1 MINLNTLI
9 KLYIKKFNEVGLD
22 NPLNEIR
29 YLIKEKINLT
39 LLKQITENN
48 IVLNNKEEIKLKNT
62 FNRRLKREPIER
74 ILNKKEFRDIKLNLN
89 KYTFVPRSETEIL
102 IDIIVK
108 NKINPNK
115 ILELGT
121 GSGAI
126 SIALL
131 KTFPKSEIIA
141 TDINIKALEL
151 AKKNATKNKV
161 IDQISFICC
170 NWLDSFVNSNFDLI
184 VANPPYIKTEV
195 IKDLD
200 PEVKYHDPLIAL
212 DGGND
217 GLVAYKKIITALKPL
232 LKPNSVILFEIGY
245 DQGKKVLKLMKEN
258 EIMYV
263 KILKDYSK
271 NPRFVLGTNIR
282 NLIKC

>member
-1 MINLNTLI
+1 MNLNKLI
-9 KLYIKKFNEVGLD
+9 QLYIQKFNEVGVN

-29 YLIKEKINLT
+29 YLIKETISLT

-48 IVLNNKEEIKLKNT
+48 IILKNKEEVKLKNI
-62 FNRRLKREPIER
+62 FNRRLKREPVER

-89 KYTFVPRSETEIL
+89 KYTFAPRPETEML
-102 IDIIVK
+102 VDIIIK
-108 NKINPNK
+108 NKISPKN

-126 SIALL
+126 SIALI
-131 KTFPKSEIIA
+131 KTFPKSKIIA
-141 TDINIKALEL
+141 TDINIKTLEL
-151 AKKNATKNKV
+151 AKKNAVKNKV

-170 NWLDSFVNSNFDLI
+170 NWLDSFVNSDFDLI

-200 PEVKYHDPLIAL
+200 PEVKYYDPLIAL
-212 DGGND
+212 DGGDD
-217 GLVAYKKIITALKPL
+217 GLVAYKKIIAALKPL
-232 LKPNSVILFEIGY
+232 LKSDTVILFEIGY
-245 DQGKKVLKLMKEN
+245 DQGEKVSNLMKES

-263 KILKDYSK
+263 KIIEDYSRK
-271 NPRFVLGTNIR
+271 PRFILGTNKKYLIR
-282 NLIKC
+282 N

>member
-1 MINLNTLI
+1 MKLNKLI
-9 KLYIKKFNEVGLD
+9 KFYIKKFNKVGMY

-29 YLIKEKINLT
+29 YLITEKINLP
-39 LLKQITENN
+39 LIKQITEDN
-48 IVLNNKEEIKLKNT
+48 IILENKEEIKLKNIL
-62 FNRRLKREPIER
+62 NRRLKREPVDR

-89 KYTFVPRSETEIL
+89 KYTFSPRPETEIL
-102 IDIIVK
+102 SDIIVE
-108 NKINPNK
+108 NKITPKN

-121 GSGAI
+121 GSGAL

-131 KTFPKSEIIA
+131 KEFPNSKVIA
-141 TDINIKALEL
+141 TDINVKAIEL
-151 AKKNATKNKV
+151 AKKNAIKNKV

-170 NWLDSFVNSNFDLI
+170 NWLDSFVNSDFDLI

-212 DGGND
+212 DGGKD
-217 GLVAYKKIITALKPL
+217 GLVAYNKIIIALKPL
-232 LKPNSVILFEIGY
+232 LKSDTIILFEVGY
-245 DQGKKVLKLMKEN
+245 DQGEKVSNLMREN

-263 KILKDYSK
+263 KLFKDYSK
-271 NPRFVLGTNIR
+271 KPRFVLATNKK
-282 NLIKC
+282 NLISY

>member
-1 MINLNTLI
+1 MNLNKLI
-9 KLYIKKFNEVGLD
+9 QLYIQKFNEVGVN

-29 YLIKEKINLT
+29 YLIKETISLT

-48 IVLNNKEEIKLKNT
+48 IILKNKEEVKLKNI
-62 FNRRLKREPIER
+62 FNRRLKREPVER

-89 KYTFVPRSETEIL
+89 KYTFAPRPETEML
-102 IDIIVK
+102 VDIIIK
-108 NKINPNK
+108 NKISPKN

-126 SIALL
+126 SIALI
-131 KTFPKSEIIA
+131 KTFPKSKIIA
-141 TDINIKALEL
+141 TDINIKTLEL
-151 AKKNATKNKV
+151 AKKNAVKNKV

-170 NWLDSFVNSNFDLI
+170 NWLDSFVNSEFDLI

-200 PEVKYHDPLIAL
+200 PEVKCYDPLIAL
-212 DGGND
+212 DGGDD
-217 GLVAYKKIITALKPL
+217 GLVAYKKIIAALKPL
-232 LKPNSVILFEIGY
+232 LKSDTVILFEIGY
-245 DQGKKVLKLMKEN
+245 DQGEKVSNLMKES

-263 KILKDYSK
+263 KIIEDYSRK
-271 NPRFVLGTNIR
+271 PRFILGTNKKYLIR
-282 NLIKC
+282 N

>member
-1 MINLNTLI
+1 MKLNKLI
-9 KLYIKKFNEVGLD
+9 QLYIKKFNKVGLN

-29 YLIKEKINLT
+29 YLIKEKINLP
-39 LLKQITENN
+39 LLKQITEDN
-48 IVLNNKEEIKLKNT
+48 IILKNKEEIKIKKIL
-62 FNRRLKREPIER
+62 NRRLKREPVDR
-74 ILNKKEFRDIKLNLN
+74 ILNKKEFRTIKLNLN
-89 KYTFVPRSETEIL
+89 KYTFSPRPETEIL
-102 IDIIVK
+102 LDIIVK
-108 NKINPNK
+108 NKIAPKK

-131 KTFPKSEIIA
+131 KEFPNSKVIA
-141 TDINIKALEL
+141 TDINIKAIEL
-151 AKKNATKNKV
+151 AKKNAIKNKV

-170 NWLDSFVNSNFDLI
+170 NWLDSFVNSDFDLI

-212 DGGND
+212 DGGKD
-217 GLVAYKKIITALKPL
+217 GLVAYNKIITALNPL
-232 LKPNSVILFEIGY
+232 LKCDTIILFEIGY
-245 DQGKKVLKLMKEN
+245 DQGEKVSNLMRES

-263 KILKDYSK
+263 KVFEDHSK
-271 NPRFVLGTNIR
+271 NPRFVLGKNKK
-282 NLIKC
+282 NLISY

>member
-1 MINLNTLI
+1 MKLNKLI
-9 KLYIKKFNEVGLD
+9 QFYIKKFNKVGLN

-29 YLIKEKINLT
+29 YLIKEKINLP
-39 LLKQITENN
+39 LLKQITEDN
-48 IVLNNKEEIKLKNT
+48 IILKNKEEIKIKKIL
-62 FNRRLKREPIER
+62 NRRLKREPVDR
-74 ILNKKEFRDIKLNLN
+74 ILNKKEFRAIKLNLN
-89 KYTFVPRSETEIL
+89 KYTFSPRPETEIL
-102 IDIIVK
+102 LDIIVK
-108 NKINPNK
+108 NKIVPKK

-131 KTFPKSEIIA
+131 KEFPNSKVIA
-141 TDINIKALEL
+141 TDINIKAIEL
-151 AKKNATKNKV
+151 AKKNAIKNKV

-170 NWLDSFVNSNFDLI
+170 NWLDSFVNSDFDLI

-212 DGGND
+212 DGGED
-217 GLVAYKKIITALKPL
+217 GLVAYNKIITALKPL
-232 LKPNSVILFEIGY
+232 LKSDTIILFEIGY
-245 DQGKKVLKLMKEN
+245 DQGKKVSNLMRES

-263 KILKDYSK
+263 KVFEDYSK
-271 NPRFVLGTNIR
+271 KPRFVLGTNKK
-282 NLIKC
+282 NLISY